1 VAQDIEIAVIGTDT
15 EIARIRRIP
24 TAVELAHLELPP
36 AEDKAERA
44 LVSAM
49 PCITLH
55 AHFAHCASTAP
66 ADPGGFRPRSSQR
79 DNQDLL
85 HSSSLASALYAAP
98 ISTTSAVTYI
108 HSSKPIAA
116 ANPP

>member
-1 VAQDIEIAVIGTDT
+1 MAQDVEITVIGADSEIAG
-15 EIARIRRIP
+15 IRRIP
-24 TAVELAHLELPP
+24 TAVELAHLELVPTK
-36 AEDKAERA
+36 DKAERA

-55 AHFAHCASTAP
+55 AHFAHRASSVSKHL
-66 ADPGGFRPRSSQR
+66 GGFRLRSSPR
-79 DNQDLL
+79 ENKDLP
-85 HSSSLASALYAAP
+85 HPSSLASALYAAP

-108 HSSKPIAA
+108 QSSKPIAA